1 MTVGIV
7 LGEGKIGAGR
17 IFWGPAGS
25 ESELGMTKGGMKVGM
40 SVPVVDIKSDE
51 YGEEPVG
58 EVSAGT
64 VLTVAFDLMQFAN
77 AQLIAVVPGSTLGTG
92 TGANTSWNAGVRA
105 GLDMTGTAY
114 AKRLRWH
121 PIQTTDTTSQAGD
134 WIFHKVALRVQGEV
148 PLNNSEARVLVVVG
162 QCFRDTSITTEAKQ
176 LCQFGTDT

>member
-1 MTVGIV
+1 MSAGIT
-7 LGEGKIGAGR
+7 LSEAKIGAGR

-25 ESELGMTKGGMKVGM
+25 ETELGLTKQGIKVGL

-64 VLTVAFDLMQFAN
+64 ILTVAFDLMQFDRV
-77 AQLIAVVPGSTLGTG
+77 QLLAAVPGSVSGTG
-92 TGANTSWNAGVRA
+92 TGANISWNAGVRA

-114 AKRLRWH
+114 AKRMRWH
-121 PIQTTDTTSQAGD
+121 PIQTTDTASYSGD
-134 WIFHKVALRVQGEV
+134 WIFHKVALRAQGEV
-148 PLNNSEARVLVVVG
+148 PLNNAEARTIVVVG

-176 LCQFGTDT
+176 LCAYGTDS